1 MTTEVLVSTDELL
14 VLGGPETINVEVDYG
29 PKGDRGSLFFAG
41 NGEPTSTTTI
51 ELDAQVYDFYLN
63 VQQSH
68 DGFAT
73 IYQLVQ
79 IPGGTQ
85 WQQILSL
92 LPNVYSFNTDK
103 AFVSNST
110 DINIPLINLIPF
122 ELIGSVTSNNF
133 NVQYSISGTNPIASS
148 ISVDDIS
155 GGTGSETLPITI
167 FASELIEG
175 EWVNPSGQRT
185 IHLFISMV

>member
-41 NGEPTSTTTI
+41 NGEPTSTTTT

-103 AFVSNST
+103 AFVSNAT
-110 DINIPLINLIPF
+110 TIDVPLINLIPF
-122 ELIGSVTSNNF
+122 ELIGSVTSENF
-133 NVQYSISGTNPIASS
+133 NVQYSISGTGPIASS
-148 ISVDDIS
+148 ISVDNIS

-167 FASELIEG
+167 FASELVEG
-175 EWVNPSGQRT
+175 EWINPSGQRT